1 MFPAFVVVFVLLNVF
16 VFVFVL
22 GFEEPDGNCFAG
34 EGKVQCTECPA
45 WMHSRSLARYTS
57 LLVFEFVFEFVFV
70 IVFVF
75 VFGLA
80 RHIERK
86 HSVPVDLQC
95 DLCLK
100 SFSSLINLKEHSRQ
114 AHGMSSRI
122 KF

>member
-1 MFPAFVVVFVLLNVF
+1 MYLS
-16 VFVFVL
+16 
-22 GFEEPDGNCFAG
+22 GFEESDGNCFAG

-57 LLVFEFVFEFVFV
+57 LLAFVFEFVFV
-70 IVFVF
+70 IVFVL
-75 VFGLA
+75 VSGLA

-86 HSVPVDLQC
+86 HSVPVNLQC

>member
-1 MFPAFVVVFVLLNVF
+1 MYLS
-16 VFVFVL
+16 
-22 GFEEPDGNCFAG
+22 GFEESDGNCFAG

-57 LLVFEFVFEFVFV
+57 LLAFVFEFEFEFV
-70 IVFVF
+70 LEVVFVF
-75 VFGLA
+75 VSGLA

-86 HSVPVDLQC
+86 HSVPVNLQC